1 MTHERVGAVAGLTGR
16 TADGAEIDLEL
27 ILLPL
32 AHAGHA
38 RIRAIGTLVPVVPVY
53 WLGEK
58 PVTELHLGALR
69 HVGPDS
75 ETLDARRFTLAP
87 SQQPDIMNEPRE
99 ILPQPAGSKLRH
111 NFVVYSGGRET
122 PSGEQ
127 TG

>member
-1 MTHERVGAVAGLTGR
+1 LTGR
-16 TADGAEIDLEL
+16 TADGTETDLEL

-38 RIRAIGTLVPVVPVY
+38 RIRAIGTLAPLVPPY

-58 PVTELHLGALR
+58 PLTELHLGALR

-75 ETLDARRFTLAP
+75 ETLDPRRFTLAP
-87 SQQPDIMNEPRE
+87 AQQPDIMGEPRE
-99 ILPQPAGSKLRH
+99 ILPQPAGSRVRH
-111 NFVVYSGGRET
+111 GFVVYSGGRET
-122 PSGEQ
+122 PSGEK